1 MKQYA
6 FDLLKEKVFQLVD
19 FHYDGEIEQ
28 IDCNCVFASVRNG
41 WRPVCSADGTGVVF
55 ICTKCFSG

>member
-28 IDCNCVFASVRNG
+28 IDCNCVFTSLRNG
-41 WRPVCSADGTGVVF
+41 RAQAGVVF